1 MPDNA
6 FLFEDDK
13 EVIIYEKKFQQC
25 NGSADEKPQTCA
37 FKIMQYKKLFS
48 SLGIE
53 KVSYIY
59 IFNDWF
65 ENQMY
70 KDMLDYIKSQ
80 GEYASRIVGYRQA
93 VRHRTWEC
101 RLNVRPKM

>member
-1 MPDNA
+1 M
-6 FLFEDDK
+6 
-13 EVIIYEKKFQQC
+13 VV
-25 NGSADEKPQTCA
+25 QTCA

-70 KDMLDYIKSQ
+70 KDMLDYIKSVD
-80 GEYASRIVGYRQA
+80 GCDYIFYHKREDILC
-93 VRHRTWEC
+93 H
-101 RLNVRPKM
+101 